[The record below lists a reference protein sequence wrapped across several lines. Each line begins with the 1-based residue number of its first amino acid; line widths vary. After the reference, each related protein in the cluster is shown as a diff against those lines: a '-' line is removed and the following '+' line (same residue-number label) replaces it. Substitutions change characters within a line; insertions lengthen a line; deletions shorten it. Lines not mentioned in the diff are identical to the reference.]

1 MIDGKVWF
9 SRLRGMS
16 MSSSHSDALIIFGAT
31 GDLAYKKIFP
41 ALQALVK
48 RGQLDSPVIGVARSA
63 WTIDQFRARAHE
75 SLETHGGVD
84 PAAFRKLSGLLRY
97 VSGEYNDAATFSAIC
112 KELKGAQR
120 PAYYLAIPPFV
131 YARVAEQL
139 AATGCLKDPRI
150 VVEKPFGR
158 DLASARELNRIL
170 LNVVEESAI
179 FRIDHFL
186 GKRAVHNM
194 LVFRF
199 ANSFMEAFWNRNYI
213 ESVQITMA
221 EDFGVQGRGGFYD
234 EAGAIRDVVENHLF
248 QVLSNLAMEPPV
260 NMDSESVR
268 DEKVKVLK
276 AIPAIGEKDVIRGQF
291 RGYLNEKG
299 VEKKSRT
306 ETFAALRMEINSW
319 RWKGVPFYIRAGKC
333 LPVTCTEIIG
343 RFRKPPT
350 VIPACA
356 LAENYLRL
364 RIGPEVQIAMG
375 MTVMAPGDE
384 MVGQTYEMLA
394 AHHPVASEKGDY
406 ERVLG
411 AAMEGDTSL
420 FARQDYVEEAW
431 RIVDPILK
439 SDTPIYQYDPE
450 TWGPVEVERV
460 TPPGGWYNPVVRPEA
475 LAVTSEAA

>member
-1 MIDGKVWF
+1 
-9 SRLRGMS
+9 
-16 MSSSHSDALIIFGAT
+16 MSSSHSDALVIFGAT

-48 RGQLDSPVIGVARSA
+48 RGRLDAPVIGVARSP
-63 WTIDQFRARAHE
+63 WTLEQFRERARE
-75 SLETHGGVD
+75 SLEKHGGVD
-84 PAAFRKLSGLLRY
+84 PAAFRKLSRLLRY
-97 VSGEYNDAATFSAIC
+97 VSGEYNDPGTFNAIC
-112 KELKGAQR
+112 KELQGAQR

-131 YARVAEQL
+131 YGAVAEQL
-139 AATGCLKDPRI
+139 ARTGCLRNPRI
-150 VVEKPFGR
+150 IVEKPFGR

-170 LNVVEESAI
+170 HSIVDESAI

-199 ANSFMEAFWNRNYI
+199 ANTSMEAFWNRNYI

-221 EDFGVQGRGGFYD
+221 ENFGVEGRGAFYD

-260 NMDSESVR
+260 NVDSESIR

-276 AIPAIGEKDVIRGQF
+276 AAPPIQVKDLVRGQF

-299 VEKKSRT
+299 VAKDSKT
-306 ETFAALRMEINSW
+306 ETFAALRMEVNSW
-319 RWKGVPFYIRAGKC
+319 RWQGVPFYIRAGKY
-333 LPVTCTEIIG
+333 LPVTCTEVVA

-350 VIPACA
+350 LIPDCA

-364 RIGPEVQIAMG
+364 RISPEVVIAMG
-375 MTVMAPGDE
+375 MTVNAPGDQ
-384 MVGQTYEMLA
+384 MVGRAQEMLA
-394 AHHPVASEKGDY
+394 THQPAAGDVGDY

-431 RIVDPILK
+431 RLVDPVLK
-439 SDTPIYQYDPE
+439 SDTPVYTYEPN
-450 TWGPVEVERV
+450 TWGPAEVECV
-460 TPPGGWYNPVVRPEA
+460 TPPGGWHNPVIGQEPSSVKR
-475 LAVTSEAA
+475 EAA